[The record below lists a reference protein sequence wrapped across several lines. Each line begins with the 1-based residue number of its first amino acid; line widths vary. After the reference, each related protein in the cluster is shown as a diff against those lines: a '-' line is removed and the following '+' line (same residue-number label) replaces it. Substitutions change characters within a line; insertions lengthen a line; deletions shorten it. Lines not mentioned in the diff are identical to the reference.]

1 MKNKALKIGITGG
14 IGSGKT
20 TVCHIFET
28 LGIPVYYADDRAKA
42 LMIEDN
48 SLIKGIKNLFG
59 EAAYFEDG
67 SLNRKHISE
76 IAFSN
81 PLILNELNALV
92 HPAVHS
98 DGERWHDAQ
107 TDAPYTLKEAALH
120 FESGGF
126 RFMDKMICVVAPKEV
141 RIERVLLRGGLSRA
155 EIEARMSKQ
164 LSDEEKINQSDFV
177 IHNDTQTGLIQQVL
191 AIHKTLVAR
200 P

>member
-1 MKNKALKIGITGG
+1 MKNNALKIGITGG

-42 LMIEDN
+42 LMIEDEN
-48 SLIKGIKNLFG
+48 LIKGIKKLFG

-67 SLNRKHISE
+67 ALNRQLIAE

-92 HPAVHS
+92 HPAVYL

-107 TDAPYTLKEAALH
+107 TNVPYTLKEAALH

-126 RFMDKMICVVAPKEV
+126 RLMDKMICVVAPKEV

-155 EIEARMSKQ
+155 DIEARMSKQ
-164 LSDEEKINQSDFV
+164 LSDEEKIKQSDFV
-177 IHNDTQTGLIQQVL
+177 IYNDSKTGLIQQVL
-191 AIHKTLVAR
+191 AIHRKVISDK
-200 P
+200 